1 MQAVDE
7 KNRVVSVGF
16 SIHFAE
22 SFFFKRHSMVYLLDT
37 FSLMNFN
44 GKLILLFS
52 PQKPCKKPQVT
63 TLMLDEND
71 VKASCCASFL
81 LAHK

>member
-1 MQAVDE
+1 M
-7 KNRVVSVGF
+7 KKIRVVSVGF

-22 SFFFKRHSMVYLLDT
+22 SLFFKRHSMVYFLGT
-37 FSLMNFN
+37 FLMNFN
-44 GKLILLFS
+44 EKLILLFS

-81 LAHK
+81 LAHNK